1 MKIKYF
7 SLKLMRLLCASIFF
21 LTFLASFGRTEF
33 LLSLL
38 LGVCTLSH
46 LFDLFSCFAVNKVF
60 TTKVVLKSTSLDAF
74 SLLLPVSLLV
84 SVKLGIS
91 WGILVFILLVVFC
104 IVYAVHTFRV
114 YILCKGGEIYEG

>member
-7 SLKLMRLLCASIFF
+7 SLKFMRLLCTSIFL

-60 TTKVVLKSTSLDAF
+60 TTKIVLKSTSLDAF
-74 SLLLPVSLLV
+74 SLLLPVAIVLSGKLELL
-84 SVKLGIS
+84 
-91 WGILVFILLVVFC
+91 WGSIVYILLVVFG

>member
-33 LLSLL
+33 FLSLL

-74 SLLLPVSLLV
+74 SLLLPVAIVLSGKLELL
-84 SVKLGIS
+84 
-91 WGILVFILLVVFC
+91 WGSIVYILLVIFC

-114 YILCKGGEIYEG
+114 YILCKGGDDYEG

>member
-7 SLKLMRLLCASIFF
+7 LLKLMRLLCASIFF

-33 LLSLL
+33 FLSLL

-74 SLLLPVSLLV
+74 SLLLPVAIVLSGKLELL
-84 SVKLGIS
+84 
-91 WGILVFILLVVFC
+91 WGSIVYILLVIFC

-114 YILCKGGEIYEG
+114 YILCKGGDDYEG